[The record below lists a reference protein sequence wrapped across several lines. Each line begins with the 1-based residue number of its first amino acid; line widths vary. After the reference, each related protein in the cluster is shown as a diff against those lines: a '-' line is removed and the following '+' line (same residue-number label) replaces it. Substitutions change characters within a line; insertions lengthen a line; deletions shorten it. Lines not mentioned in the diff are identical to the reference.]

1 MKKPMGVIWKMFV
14 VLAAVSLFAC
24 FNITVNVYFPAKDVK
39 SAFKSLEQDL
49 MKGAP
54 EGTEPGQGEPGTA
67 PEEGTGTGPQSR
79 LIDLLGPDSA
89 YAQGSGELSS
99 ELAEKLRDD
108 PDVVKAYAEMGS
120 RLGYINRLRD
130 SGMVGEA
137 NNGMLSARQTLGKKE
152 SLAVDKENDNRNSII
167 WAMAKA
173 IVEINGQPVNND
185 TIRQV
190 LDKAASEFAAVRR
203 DSAKPGWWIQKPD
216 GSWVQK

>member
-1 MKKPMGVIWKMFV
+1 MNKPMGVIWKLFV
-14 VLAAVSLFAC
+14 VLAAVSLLAC

-49 MKGAP
+49 MKGA
-54 EGTEPGQGEPGTA
+54 EGAEPGEAEPGAA
-67 PEEGTGTGPQSR
+67 PEEGAGTGPQSR
-79 LIDLLGPDSA
+79 IIELLGPSSA

-108 PDVVKAYAEMGS
+108 PEVVKAYREMGS
-120 RLGYINRLRD
+120 RLGYIDRLRD
-130 SGMVGEA
+130 TGMVGEA
-137 NNGMLSARQTLGKKE
+137 NNGMLSARQALGKKE
-152 SLAVDKENDNRNSII
+152 SLAVDKENDNRSSII
-167 WAMAKA
+167 WAMARA

-203 DSAKPGWWIQKPD
+203 DSAKPGWWIQKTD
-216 GSWVQK
+216 GGWAQK